1 MNDSAAGFG
10 RFHPVVIFCYLT
22 AILVFTMFTTHP
34 VILALSFC
42 GGLLFCASLSKPR
55 AFVRDLGFYL
65 PLFVLIALCN
75 PLFSHNG
82 ITPLFFLNGNPVT
95 KEAIL
100 YGVDLAVM
108 MLAVLFWCKGFS
120 ILMTSDKVL
129 YLFGR
134 ILPKASLVLSM
145 ALRFLPLFVRK
156 WREMKAA
163 QIVMGYYSEKGVV
176 AKLTGS
182 LRVFSALVGWAL
194 ENAVDTGAS
203 MRARGYGCAG
213 RTQFALFRWTAGD
226 RCLLG
231 AAGVFTAGA
240 IISFACGLW
249 RFSFYPRITPLI
261 QTSWAVGSYVLF
273 GMFVG
278 LPTLMEFAEALRWH
292 YLRSKI

>member
-1 MNDSAAGFG
+1 MNDSTVGFG
-10 RFHPVVIFCYLT
+10 RFHPVVVFCYLT

-42 GGLLFCASLSKPR
+42 GGLLFCASLSTPR
-55 AFVRDLGFYL
+55 MFMRDLGFYF
-65 PLFVLIALCN
+65 PLFVLVALCN

-82 ITPLFFLNGNPVT
+82 VTPLFFLNGNPVT

-100 YGVDLAVM
+100 YGVNLAVM
-108 MLAVLFWCKGFS
+108 MLAVLFWCKGFAV
-120 ILMTSDKVL
+120 LMTSDKVL
-129 YLFGR
+129 FLFGR

-156 WREMKAA
+156 WREIKATQSA
-163 QIVMGYYSEKGVV
+163 LGYYSEKGVV
-176 AKLTGS
+176 AKLTSS

-203 MRARGYGCAG
+203 MRARGYGCFG
-213 RTQFALFRWTAGD
+213 RTQFALFRWTPGD
-226 RCLLG
+226 WCLLCT
-231 AAGVFTAGA
+231 AGIFTAGA
-240 IISFACGLW
+240 IAALACGLW
-249 RFSFYPRITPLI
+249 SFSFYPRITPLV
-261 QTSWAVGSYVLF
+261 QTPLAMGSYGLF
-273 GMFVG
+273 GIFVG